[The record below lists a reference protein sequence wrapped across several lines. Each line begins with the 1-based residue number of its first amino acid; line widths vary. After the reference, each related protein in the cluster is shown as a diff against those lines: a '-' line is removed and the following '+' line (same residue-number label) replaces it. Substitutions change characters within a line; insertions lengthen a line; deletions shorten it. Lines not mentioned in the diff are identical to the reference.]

1 LNGFVEYIYISDDPL
16 TTKERIEKSLKR
28 VQELLSTHDF
38 LNPLNNLF
46 EIAKEFVDAYAK
58 IQKMDKS
65 VSATE
70 SCLELSGFMNKVD
83 VILSVLSKSKDNLI
97 NLSAFWE
104 LDAQVLARQCRELL
118 VNFACK
124 LSKWNWQDKKIIEK
138 IAPKKCLDEVDAF
151 WVKHKFNAS
160 VRGKRLKLIFSIDEQ
175 TKMNLTIDVDNVYNY
190 DQRYCLAFL
199 FAIPKKVSL
208 TRATSHK
215 NAIEEFQNALASGET
230 LTEKITELAA
240 LEDYNTQAQI
250 LNTRLEV
257 KRQQIEERKAE
268 KKSHLSKRMLLTM
281 YMTEETLRNDLEKI
295 GAVVDANVI
304 SRIEEFKL
312 SINKYFKTTDYSSI
326 NLLELEKKQ
335 LLIIEAINK
344 EIAGYNDGYKNIQ
357 EEMGDLE
364 NFKTSLI
371 DLQARIAKLRSDIA
385 GLQFQ
390 NLSENLGKRFDI
402 IEDKL
407 SEPQN
412 SLTAD
417 VSSKIRLILNKLQE
431 LQTEAIK
438 EQKASAIIKN
448 EISDVHYDILQ
459 LSKYFNNDTVV
470 KEILAA
476 DVPITP
482 PANNGGKFNFC
493 PQCGTARGGANFCS
507 NCGYKF

>member
-1 LNGFVEYIYISDDPL
+1 
-16 TTKERIEKSLKR
+16 
-28 VQELLSTHDF
+28 
-38 LNPLNNLF
+38 
-46 EIAKEFVDAYAK
+46 
-58 IQKMDKS
+58 
-65 VSATE
+65 
-70 SCLELSGFMNKVD
+70 
-83 VILSVLSKSKDNLI
+83 
-97 NLSAFWE
+97 
-104 LDAQVLARQCRELL
+104 
-118 VNFACK
+118 
-124 LSKWNWQDKKIIEK
+124 
-138 IAPKKCLDEVDAF
+138 
-151 WVKHKFNAS
+151 
-160 VRGKRLKLIFSIDEQ
+160 
-175 TKMNLTIDVDNVYNY
+175 
-190 DQRYCLAFL
+190 
-199 FAIPKKVSL
+199 
-208 TRATSHK
+208 
-215 NAIEEFQNALASGET
+215 
-230 LTEKITELAA
+230 
-240 LEDYNTQAQI
+240 
-250 LNTRLEV
+250 
-257 KRQQIEERKAE
+257 
-268 KKSHLSKRMLLTM
+268 MLLTM

-482 PANNGGKFNFC
+482 PANSGGKFNFC